1 MNRQVSK
8 FCIRQ
13 HDVVLGAWVVLSLLH
28 RYTPV
33 DVSSLWQPVL
43 WVACYMGMRLGALR
57 GRNFL
62 LTGVWGWGIFEAGLA
77 CLQHVH
83 WAESNHPYFEVT
95 GTFGNPAPLGGLLS
109 ICLVVSVWLF
119 LKWRQRNNRWSV
131 GAVCLVTI
139 GMGYALYLTQS
150 RAAWVAVAAGLLW
163 LWLYGR
169 ERKQLSAGRSALAK
183 AMGVL
188 LLLAACGSLY
198 FLKKDSADGRLLVW
212 RNTVDMI
219 VERPWAGWGNGGW
232 DARYMHYQADYF
244 TRHPDSAYT
253 MLADNV
259 GYPYNEFLYIAA
271 DYGLVGL
278 LLIFALLYALYTYRD
293 ETGHGLLYKALLTVF
308 LAFSLF
314 SYPLSVF
321 PLQLLLA
328 ALLGSMK
335 SRRLACF
342 SVCVWKFR
350 VVVACLAIGMSAVAL
365 ASYTVYRTAKAGREW
380 QRLYPYFRYNAELMN
395 RYAQTCVD
403 EPLETR
409 REILEDVIALAP
421 TCELYMERGDLWRR
435 QGNLAKAEACYRW
448 AAAMIPH
455 RLTPKFKLFELYR
468 DKDDRGRALPM
479 AVAIV
484 NAPVKKEGTK
494 VLRMKAEARRF
505 FRR

>member
-1 MNRQVSK
+1 MNRQTGNL
-8 FCIRQ
+8 CIMQ
-13 HDVVLGAWVVLSLLH
+13 HDVVLGACVVLSLFH
-28 RYTPV
+28 RHTPV
-33 DVSSLWQPVL
+33 DVSSLWQPML
-43 WVACYMGMRLGALR
+43 WGACYMGMRLGASR
-57 GRNFL
+57 GRSIL
-62 LTGVWGWGIFEAGLA
+62 WAGVWVWGIFEAGFA
-77 CLQHVH
+77 WLQHGH

-119 LKWRQRNNRWSV
+119 FRWKQRGNRWSIWAV
-131 GAVCLVTI
+131 GLIIA
-139 GMGYALYLTQS
+139 GMSYALYLAQS

-169 ERKQLSAGRSALAK
+169 NRQQLSAGRGALAK

-188 LLLAACGSLY
+188 LLLTACGSLY

-212 RNTVDMI
+212 RNTADMI
-219 VERPWAGWGNGGW
+219 MERPWAGWGSDGW

-244 TRHPDSAYT
+244 TCHPDSAYT

-271 DYGLVGL
+271 DYGLVWL
-278 LLIFALLYALYTYRD
+278 LFTFALLHALYAYRD
-293 ETGHGLLYKALLTVF
+293 ETGHGLLCKALLTVF
-308 LAFSLF
+308 LVFSLF

-335 SRRLACF
+335 SRQLAGLR
-342 SVCVWKFR
+342 VCIWKFR
-350 VVVACLAIGMSAVAL
+350 VVAACLAIGMSAVAL
-365 ASYTVYRTAKAGREW
+365 VSYTVYRTAKAGKEW

-403 EPLETR
+403 EPLKTR
-409 REILEDVIALAP
+409 REILEDAIALAP
-421 TCELYMERGDLWRR
+421 TCELYMERGDLWRQ
-435 QGNLAKAEACYRW
+435 QGNLAKAEACYRR

-468 DKDDRGRALPM
+468 DMGDRGRALLM
-479 AVAIV
+479 AVDIV
-484 NAPVKKEGTK
+484 NVPVKKEGTK

>member
-1 MNRQVSK
+1 
-8 FCIRQ
+8 
-13 HDVVLGAWVVLSLLH
+13 
-28 RYTPV
+28 
-33 DVSSLWQPVL
+33 
-43 WVACYMGMRLGALR
+43 MGMRLGALR

-62 LTGVWGWGIFEAGLA
+62 LIGVWVWGIFEAGLA
-77 CLQHVH
+77 GLQHGH
-83 WAESNHPYFEVT
+83 WAESNHPYFDVT

-109 ICLVVSVWLF
+109 ICLVVSAWLF
-119 LKWRQRNNRWSV
+119 LKWRQRNNRWGA

-150 RAAWVAVAAGLLW
+150 RAAWVAVAAGLWW

-169 ERKQLSAGRSALAK
+169 ERKPQPTGRDVLAK

-188 LLLAACGSLY
+188 LLLIACGSLY

-212 RNTVDMI
+212 RNTAEMI
-219 VERPWAGWGNGGW
+219 VERPWAGWGSGGW

-259 GYPYNEFLYIAA
+259 GYPYNELLYIAA
-271 DYGLVGL
+271 DHGLVGL
-278 LLIFALLYALYTYRD
+278 LLTLALLYALYAYRD
-293 ETGHGLLYKALLTVF
+293 EAEDALPCKALLTVF
-308 LAFSLF
+308 LVFSLF

-321 PLQLLLA
+321 PLQMLLA
-328 ALLGSMK
+328 ALLGCMK
-335 SRRLACF
+335 SRRLFCF
-342 SVCVWKFR
+342 HVCTWKFR
-350 VVVACLAIGMSAVAL
+350 AAVACLAIGMSAVAF
-365 ASYTVYRTAKAGREW
+365 ASYTVYRKAKSGKELH
-380 QRLYPYFRYNAELMN
+380 RLYPHFRYNEELMN

-409 REILEDVIALAP
+409 RKILEDAIALAP
-421 TCELYMERGDLWRR
+421 TCELYMERGDMWRQ
-435 QGNLAKAEACYRW
+435 QGDTAKAEACYRR

-468 DKDDRGRALPM
+468 NKDDRRRALLM
-479 AVAIV
+479 AVDIV

-505 FRR
+505 CKENGATF